1 MPENQLRLLLVL
13 LDQVVLNRVKV
24 KKTNVFLFKDWKK
37 GDRLM
42 IDKKADV
49 IDDLK
54 GILLDLQSVFADQDK
69 LLDVFVAVELLTSE
83 SLAQQR
89 LFCAQQTLLLLLLL
103 QQKLLLLLRI
113 NCQIDVIILL
123 RGTLNFRVDL
133 PFISLVLL
141 QIF

>member
-1 MPENQLRLLLVL
+1 
-13 LDQVVLNRVKV
+13 
-24 KKTNVFLFKDWKK
+24 
-37 GDRLM
+37 M

-49 IDDLK
+49 VDDLK

-89 LFCAQQTLLLLLLL
+89 LFCTQQTLLLLLLL